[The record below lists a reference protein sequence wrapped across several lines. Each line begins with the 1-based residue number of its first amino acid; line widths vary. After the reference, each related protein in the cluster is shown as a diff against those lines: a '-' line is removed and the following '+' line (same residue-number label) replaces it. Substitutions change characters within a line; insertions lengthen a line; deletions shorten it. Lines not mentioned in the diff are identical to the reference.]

1 MEQAIK
7 KVLLIYQYGSNSD
20 IAFNGEKLFPRGQN
34 FRDHMNILNG
44 LPDLKSMVITIQNQE
59 EPLQT
64 ELDFTNY
71 DAEQRKVQHTQ
82 GGKSEPIDFIINTMQ
97 FNIIPDVLKYII
109 DELKQVNNQNIYEI
123 HFLPIA
129 TDQNPPH
136 HQDTVELSP
145 LVGIYFHFINK
156 ALENT
161 CKTVLLNSFNV
172 KVNVSRYDE
181 VLNCYSD
188 LQKRIQDIIEKYDKA
203 YFSIGTGTPQMSAS
217 AGWIL
222 ASEPRIQLIYKPW
235 TGDTGDQTKDDDK
248 IIKIDVFRN
257 RLQSDTLKRLND
269 LLDRFDFTGSLE
281 VVKDPRNGFTL
292 DEKQESKRIFQALS
306 AWQNYDFEEA
316 AKTIPVSD
324 EITKKFKELCEC
336 LSKENPKDE
345 DKAEFWKTKIAD
357 TVMRLE
363 LAVYRHDLPA
373 VLDHF
378 YNYNE
383 VCLNWGI
390 NLRFPDVNPSSFN
403 KTNEDIKRL
412 LNNYK
417 VNKLYDEQGLKNET
431 VKYCI
436 LFLLSENNESA
447 NNFQKWFSIHKILRK
462 FKDDE
467 VDNIRNQLIHA
478 SVQLQEKLFDDIFL
492 KIKKDI
498 NLPNGYGPWLLLG
511 LTYWSFSS
519 LPNTDQSNTIMI
531 RELASRSWNILAR
544 YTDNIQLLSFPN
556 TWEDKIK
563 QTKETLIQVKKILN
577 DKGSKWKP
585 TKNNKS
591 NIMQS
596 ARIKSK
602 QGK

>member
-1 MEQAIK
+1 
-7 KVLLIYQYGSNSD
+7 
-20 IAFNGEKLFPRGQN
+20 
-34 FRDHMNILNG
+34 
-44 LPDLKSMVITIQNQE
+44 
-59 EPLQT
+59 
-64 ELDFTNY
+64 
-71 DAEQRKVQHTQ
+71 
-82 GGKSEPIDFIINTMQ
+82 
-97 FNIIPDVLKYII
+97 
-109 DELKQVNNQNIYEI
+109 
-123 HFLPIA
+123 
-129 TDQNPPH
+129 
-136 HQDTVELSP
+136 
-145 LVGIYFHFINK
+145 
-156 ALENT
+156 
-161 CKTVLLNSFNV
+161 
-172 KVNVSRYDE
+172 
-181 VLNCYSD
+181 
-188 LQKRIQDIIEKYDKA
+188 
-203 YFSIGTGTPQMSAS
+203 
-217 AGWIL
+217 
-222 ASEPRIQLIYKPW
+222 
-235 TGDTGDQTKDDDK
+235 
-248 IIKIDVFRN
+248 
-257 RLQSDTLKRLND
+257 
-269 LLDRFDFTGSLE
+269 
-281 VVKDPRNGFTL
+281 
-292 DEKQESKRIFQALS
+292 
-306 AWQNYDFEEA
+306 
-316 AKTIPVSD
+316 
-324 EITKKFKELCEC
+324 
-336 LSKENPKDE
+336 
-345 DKAEFWKTKIAD
+345 
-357 TVMRLE
+357 
-363 LAVYRHDLPA
+363 
-373 VLDHF
+373 
-378 YNYNE
+378 
-383 VCLNWGI
+383 LNWGI